1 MTSRKTLSLALLT
14 AFLFFMAPADSI
26 AKKEKAEKPSER
38 AILHNN
44 AGVTALYQGDTEKA
58 IFEFRT
64 ATELSP
70 NYVEAWNNL
79 GLGYKFKGKMEL
91 AIEALKRAIE
101 LDKKYASP
109 YNHLG
114 AIYFELG
121 RHSEALEQFEKAVH
135 TNKSFSDAYF
145 NKGITLAAMG
155 HERGDKK
162 KLQEATHA
170 LVKATTLNAEHPYA
184 HYELA
189 KIYQELDQKEQAI
202 IRYKL
207 ALEINPKLTEGW
219 VSLASLYNQTGETLK
234 AQQALNRAMVETP
247 GSPSVHLNL
256 GLAYLREKNY
266 TLALKEFDLAIQKM
280 PANELAYFNA
290 GFTHF
295 QIGMEAKN
303 SGNASSAQ
311 NSFDQSLKAYESAL
325 KIKPNFSDAA
335 YNIAFTYQTMNDIPN
350 AIRYY
355 QKTLA
360 IDPNHGRAQFTLGE
374 LFEHQGDTKNAAL
387 YYCQFLKSSRKDIE
401 VDVNK
406 IKQMVT
412 QWGGCK

>member
-1 MTSRKTLSLALLT
+1 
-14 AFLFFMAPADSI
+14 
-26 AKKEKAEKPSER
+26 
-38 AILHNN
+38 
-44 AGVTALYQGDTEKA
+44 
-58 IFEFRT
+58 
-64 ATELSP
+64 
-70 NYVEAWNNL
+70 
-79 GLGYKFKGKMEL
+79 LGYKFKGKMDL
-91 AIEALKRAIE
+91 AIEALKKAIE

-114 AIYFELG
+114 AVYFELG
-121 RHSEALEQFEKAVH
+121 RHSEALEQFEKAIH
-135 TNKSFSDAYF
+135 ANKSFSDAWY
-145 NKGITLAAMG
+145 NKGLTLAAMG
-155 HERGDKK
+155 HERGNKG
-162 KLQEATHA
+162 KLSDATGA
-170 LVKATTLNAEHPYA
+170 LVRATTLNAEHPYA

-189 KIYQELDQKEQAI
+189 KLYQELGQKEQAI

-256 GLAYLREKNY
+256 GLAYLREKNF

-295 QIGMEAKN
+295 QIGIEAKN
-303 SGNASSAQ
+303 KGDGTSATR
-311 NSFDQSLKAYESAL
+311 SFEQALKAYESAL

-335 YNIAFTYQTMNDIPN
+335 YNLAFTYQTMNDIPN
-350 AIRYY
+350 AIRTY
-355 QKTLA
+355 QRTLT
-360 IDPNHGRAQFTLGE
+360 IDPAHGRAQFTLGE

-387 YYCQFLKSSRKDIE
+387 YYCQFLKSPRKDVD

-406 IKQMVT
+406 IKQMVA